1 MLAFQYIVISEK
13 RLFLGSK
20 MVCLGLQFRG
30 FSILD
35 QLATLVQESG
45 KSETWQGNS
54 FMVRQEQKDIGG
66 TLFLAAC

>member
-1 MLAFQYIVISEK
+1 
-13 RLFLGSK
+13 